1 MTSDYMTYINMN
13 NISSF
18 VTESF
23 ELIVVTLFIFLL
35 LITVLFM
42 KNLEKKVSLKSS
54 ELENPEK
61 YLKLLSTIRDLIE
74 TTRKDSHEMLSRA
87 NEESA
92 AILKENLNFSENM
105 QDLIKKKSEIVKK
118 NYLQELKRSS
128 QKLSLQFQEEYKKE
142 FTKSLADLKES
153 NSAIN
158 KKILEEAE
166 NLIQDI
172 HSHLN
177 SNHDLII
184 KKIDEDMVKT
194 DEFLSTYRKAKIE
207 EFDRE
212 FDNMTSF
219 YIKDYLKKTLSFD
232 EHEEIIRNIMKD
244 FEKSLK

>member
-1 MTSDYMTYINMN
+1 MN

-194 DEFLSTYRKAKIE
+194 DEFLSTYRIAKIE

>member
-166 NLIQDI
+166 NLIQYI

-177 SNHDLII
+177 TNHDLII

>member
-1 MTSDYMTYINMN
+1 MTYINMN

-74 TTRKDSHEMLSRA
+74 TTRKDSYEMLSRA

-194 DEFLSTYRKAKIE
+194 DEFLSTYRIAKIE

>member
-74 TTRKDSHEMLSRA
+74 TTRKDSYEMLSRA

-177 SNHDLII
+177 SNHELII

-194 DEFLSTYRKAKIE
+194 DEVLSTYRKAKIE

>member
-1 MTSDYMTYINMN
+1 MN

>member
-1 MTSDYMTYINMN
+1 
-13 NISSF
+13 
-18 VTESF
+18 
-23 ELIVVTLFIFLL
+23 
-35 LITVLFM
+35 M

>member
-1 MTSDYMTYINMN
+1 MTYINMN

>member
-61 YLKLLSTIRDLIE
+61 YLKLLSTIRELIE

-194 DEFLSTYRKAKIE
+194 DEFLSTYRIAKIE

>member
-74 TTRKDSHEMLSRA
+74 TTRKDSYEMLSRA

-194 DEFLSTYRKAKIE
+194 DEFLSTYRIAKIE

>member
-1 MTSDYMTYINMN
+1 MTYINMN

-194 DEFLSTYRKAKIE
+194 DEFLSTYRIAKIE